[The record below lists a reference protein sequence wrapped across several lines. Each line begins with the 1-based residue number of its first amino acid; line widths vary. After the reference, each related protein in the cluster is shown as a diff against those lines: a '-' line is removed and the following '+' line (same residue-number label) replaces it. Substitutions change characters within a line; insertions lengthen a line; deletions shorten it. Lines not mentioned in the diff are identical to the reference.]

1 MASGRMRIAMGLT
14 VVGAVLLITG
24 LLMILVG
31 EALRLKTGHGGS
43 GTVRVGEVVAF
54 LGLAIGVGLTVA
66 LTSGRSGRGRADR
79 GPADRARSDRA
90 RADRAKADRE
100 GPGRG
105 RGIRRGRAPG
115 TRRDPA
121 QEWLSPLRTPGAGF
135 APQRVVAPWH
145 GPAEQDRPGSDD
157 YSDDGW
163 KLPLDDGWSPG
174 PAYVWAPGEE
184 DWDGQGEGDWDPD
197 DGTDWAPGELPG
209 PGAFGTDAAGPQHG
223 HMTGPRGYPN
233 GPAPGYLT
241 GPQPFYAV
249 GPEPEPLGG
258 PAPAYLSDTDAAY
271 VAPADASYLT
281 EGPDAGP
288 ARGPGS
294 AYGPDAGPVPGPG
307 SAHGPEAAYPE
318 APAAGVADP
327 GTTQRDD
334 DTSPIPVIRDQ
345 GQPAPQPLAREPEP
359 APKPFSV
366 WEPAPKPFSVWEP
379 APKPGRGRDHDPR
392 SDEAYRPAHAE
403 PPSPDT
409 QEKIDQIKDL
419 YLTAE
424 AIGDDALGK
433 HFDELHQRQR
443 SLIREFFEKAGLGS
457 NNTPSVLGDD
467 SAQDGA
473 PLPG

>member
-1 MASGRMRIAMGLT
+1 MASGRMRFAMGLT

-24 LLMILVG
+24 LLMVLVG
-31 EALRLKTGHGGS
+31 EALRLQAGHRGS
-43 GTVRVGEVVAF
+43 GAVRAGEVLAF

-66 LTSGRSGRGRADR
+66 LTSGRPGRGRADR
-79 GPADRARSDRA
+79 GPADRARSDRG
-90 RADRAKADRE
+90 RADRESPD
-100 GPGRG
+100 RG
-105 RGIRRGRAPG
+105 RGIRRGRAAG

-121 QEWLSPLRTPGAGF
+121 QEWLSPLRTPGAGLV
-135 APQRVVAPWH
+135 PQRLLPSWH
-145 GPAEQDRPGSDD
+145 ESDERTRPGSDD

-163 KLPLDDGWSPG
+163 RLPLNEGWSPG
-174 PAYVWAPGEE
+174 PAYVWAPGEEE

-197 DGTDWAPGELPG
+197 DQDWNPSADSRDWAPGELHA
-209 PGAFGTDAAGPQHG
+209 PGAFGNDAAAPQQAHVA
-223 HMTGPRGYPN
+223 GPRGYPN

-258 PAPAYLSDTDAAY
+258 PAPAYLSDTDARYGSA
-271 VAPADASYLT
+271 ADADYLT
-281 EGPDAGP
+281 AGPDAGH

-294 AYGPDAGPVPGPG
+294 AYGP
-307 SAHGPEAAYPE
+307 ETAYPE
-318 APAAGVADP
+318 APAAGVPDP
-327 GTTQRDD
+327 GKTQRDD

-345 GQPAPQPLAREPEP
+345 GQPAPQPLASEPLP

-366 WEPAPKPFSVWEP
+366 WEPAPKPSL
-379 APKPGRGRDHDPR
+379 GSGNDGR
-392 SDEAYRPAHAE
+392 SDEVYRPAHAE
-403 PPSPDT
+403 PPSADT

-424 AIGDDALGK
+424 AIGEDALGK
-433 HFDELHQRQR
+433 HFDELHERQR
-443 SLIREFFEKAGLGS
+443 SLIREFFEKAGLGQ
-457 NNTPSVLGDD
+457 NNTPSMLGDD